1 MYHIIIETISYGMW
15 KVSNILVVK
24 MQNKK
29 QIYSWAFYDWADST
43 YATTVMAGFFPLFF
57 KTYYSSNADATL
69 STAQLGFA
77 NSISSFIVVL
87 LAPILGSIA
96 DAGSLKKRFLFLF
109 AYLGILMSAALSL
122 VGEGQWEM
130 AAFIYVL
137 GNIGFMGSNT
147 FYDALLSSISDDK
160 SVDYVSGLGFALGY
174 LGGGILFGVNV
185 WMLQNPLLFGLENEA
200 MAVKAS
206 FISVALW
213 WAIFS
218 TPLFLF
224 VEEKKK
230 SLTKDGTLLLQGY
243 LRLKNTFSK
252 IKELK
257 GLLLFLV
264 AYWLYIDG
272 VDTIIRM
279 AVDYGMALGFD
290 TKNLVLSLL
299 MVQFIGFPATLLF
312 AKLAQKWS
320 TKNAIFLAIFIYMF
334 IIFWATRMSEVYE
347 FYILAIMIACVQGG
361 IQALS
366 RSYYSKMIP
375 QEHSAEF
382 FGFYNFLG
390 KFAAILGPLLVAVVA
405 LFSQNSRVAI
415 ASVAIFFIIGAI
427 LLYFVDEK
435 KVKEDASRALL

>member
-1 MYHIIIETISYGMW
+1 MED
-15 KVSNILVVK
+15 
-24 MQNKK
+24 KK
-29 QIYSWAFYDWADST
+29 QIYSWALYDWADST

-57 KTYYSSNADATL
+57 KTYYSANVDATV

-87 LAPILGSIA
+87 LAPLLGSIA

-109 AYLGILMSAALSL
+109 AYLGILMSAALAL
-122 VGEGQWEM
+122 VGEGAWQM
-130 AAFIYVL
+130 AVFVYVL

-147 FYDALLSSISDDK
+147 FYDALLSSISDER
-160 SVDYVSGLGFALGY
+160 SVDFVSGLGFALGY

-185 WMLQNPLLFGLENEA
+185 WMLQNPSFFGLESEA
-200 MAVKAS
+200 HAVKAS

-224 VEEKKK
+224 VEEKREGVNKE
-230 SLTKDGTLLLQGY
+230 SSLLLQGY

-252 IKELK
+252 IKALK

-290 TKNLVLSLL
+290 TNSLILSLL
-299 MVQFIGFPATLLF
+299 IVQFVGFPATLFF
-312 AKLAQKWS
+312 AKLAQKWD
-320 TKNAIFLAIFIYMF
+320 TKKAIFLAIFIYMF
-334 IIFWATRMSEVYE
+334 IILWATRMSEVYE
-347 FYILAIMIACVQGG
+347 FYILALMIACVQGG

-390 KFAAILGPLLVAVVA
+390 KFATILGPLLVAVVA

-415 ASVAIFFIIGAI
+415 ASVVLFFIIGGV
-427 LLYFVDEK
+427 LLFFVDEK
-435 KVKEDASRALL
+435 KVSEDVKKALL